1 MIQAAGK
8 RQTHKRKIFQLSNL
22 FTIISQKFVP
32 TSIKVPRLMKT
43 SYIENR
49 RDIIFHVMPFI
60 NLIKKLLYE
69 CVLEYLLRLI
79 LVIPRLFYQSH
90 ASDIS
95 SVCMLRVKDMSN
107 EVCNFKLV
115 ELAIVLP

>member
-1 MIQAAGK
+1 
-8 RQTHKRKIFQLSNL
+8 
-22 FTIISQKFVP
+22 
-32 TSIKVPRLMKT
+32 MKT

-69 CVLEYLLRLI
+69 CVLEYLLGLI

-115 ELAIVLP
+115 ELAILDFCSSSLNLNTKNKTYKIVTWRLLFHGYLVKLMYSGKQKS